1 MIPPPNVTGTLHLGH
16 ALTLAVE
23 DCITRWHRMNGKTVL
38 WNPGCD
44 HAGIATQVVV
54 EKRLK
59 KERGVT
65 RHQLG
70 REAFVEEVW
79 KWKNEKSDTI
89 YNQFRAMGASVDW
102 DRAAFTM
109 DPKLYKAVQTA
120 FIRFHKD
127 GTIFRSNRLVNW
139 SCALQ
144 SAISNIEVDQK
155 ELEGRTLLAVPG
167 YAEKVEFGVIV
178 SFSYKLEDGRSIT
191 VATTRI
197 ETMLG
202 DVAVAV
208 HPMDERYSDF
218 VGKKLVHPFIPDR
231 EMTIIA
237 DDYVKM
243 DFGTGAVKITPA
255 HDHND
260 NDMGKRH
267 SLAQINI
274 FDDNGLVV
282 GTGTK
287 YDGMKRFDVRKQI
300 TEDLKEIGQYVGTED
315 NAMVVPMCSRSKDI
329 IEPLLKPQWY
339 VDTQV
344 MAKRACDVVTN
355 KELKIIP
362 ESHEKTW
369 FRWLEDA
376 RPWCISRQLWW
387 GHRIP
392 AYKAT
397 LSGEH
402 KSFDKEEDYWVCGIT
417 EEEALAA
424 AVEKF
429 ECGKDQITLEQD
441 PDVLDTWFSSA
452 LFPFSAFGWPDENPE
467 LSRFFPGEL
476 LETGH
481 DILFFW
487 VARMVMFSLS
497 LCDKLPFKEVYLHAM
512 VRDAHGRKMSK
523 SLGNVIDPRDVI
535 NGVTLKD
542 LQATLLSGNLDAKEI
557 KKAQDGQAADY
568 PDGIPECGTDA
579 LRFALCSY
587 TSQGRDINLDV
598 KRVEGYRKFCNKL
611 WNAIRLVL
619 LVF

>member
-1 MIPPPNVTGTLHLGH
+1 
-16 ALTLAVE
+16 
-23 DCITRWHRMNGKTVL
+23 
-38 WNPGCD
+38 
-44 HAGIATQVVV
+44 
-54 EKRLK
+54 
-59 KERGVT
+59 
-65 RHQLG
+65 
-70 REAFVEEVW
+70 
-79 KWKNEKSDTI
+79 
-89 YNQFRAMGASVDW
+89 
-102 DRAAFTM
+102 
-109 DPKLYKAVQTA
+109 
-120 FIRFHKD
+120 
-127 GTIFRSNRLVNW
+127 
-139 SCALQ
+139 
-144 SAISNIEVDQK
+144 
-155 ELEGRTLLAVPG
+155 
-167 YAEKVEFGVIV
+167 
-178 SFSYKLEDGRSIT
+178 
-191 VATTRI
+191 
-197 ETMLG
+197 
-202 DVAVAV
+202 
-208 HPMDERYSDF
+208 
-218 VGKKLVHPFIPDR
+218 
-231 EMTIIA
+231 
-237 DDYVKM
+237 
-243 DFGTGAVKITPA
+243 
-255 HDHND
+255 
-260 NDMGKRH
+260 
-267 SLAQINI
+267 
-274 FDDNGLVV
+274 
-282 GTGTK
+282 
-287 YDGMKRFDVRKQI
+287 
-300 TEDLKEIGQYVGTED
+300 LKEIGQYVGTED

-397 LSGEH
+397 LSEEH

-417 EEEALAA
+417 EEEALAS

-452 LFPFSAFGWPDENPE
+452 LVPFSAFGWPDENPE
-467 LSRFFPGEL
+467 PSRFFPGEL

-611 WNAIRLVL
+611 WNAIRLVFI
-619 LVF
+619 VFSENNRFRFAQMQLGDDFVPAKDVLQSKTGIDKWILSRLADCVETCTTGFKTYDFPAVTTAIYNFWLYELCDVYLETVKPVSSA